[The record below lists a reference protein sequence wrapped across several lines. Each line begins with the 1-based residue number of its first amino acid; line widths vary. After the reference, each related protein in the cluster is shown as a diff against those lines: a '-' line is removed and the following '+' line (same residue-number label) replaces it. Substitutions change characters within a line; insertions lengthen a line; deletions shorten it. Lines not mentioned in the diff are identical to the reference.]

1 MEDKYNSDD
10 KITLVQDTPITS
22 LGSEINVENTNN
34 DIGNNMPSD
43 VTDRNQIETRKNTL
57 DNDDVKAPGNNE
69 FSFAEPVDNLDK
81 TEVLDVV
88 PSEPVVLSNDVNTT
102 GVDTNTVEVGSNMNV
117 PMQYLE
123 NQSNNI
129 VSDAPQVTEE
139 PAFSFDA
146 PANVVDTLNNDS
158 VANPSNLNTTMEN
171 QNNEDS
177 IDTSNVSTPVDSENS
192 PTTLEDVPST
202 NIEVNQNTQD
212 NSTVEPQSIT
222 EVPENNEVK
231 EENNNDIVI
240 TSGNEEKTENKEIP
254 ENTKQENTP
263 VPEKKKKNKSDVVIT
278 LIAVLLVILGI
289 AGLLYYFVFSKNT
302 KSAIELGINTLSS
315 KIYEINNNLHLNDL
329 SKSIGSLTSGDNGYT
344 NLKSGTYELKVDTN
358 LEDFKDFTNYTY
370 HFTYLNGE
378 SPKYNLKV
386 VDNFFKNNIVN
397 IDALSKDNKT
407 YIRFNGVDPSTYV
420 TESDSNEIDVN
431 NKIDINTD
439 ELSNFDIEDFVKTL
453 TTSFKK
459 NLKNAKV
466 TKSTESIMINDVTYD
481 TKKES
486 LILTPTLLQNILNDV
501 MDSNENYRDLL
512 EDITFSDNV
521 VIDFYVD
528 KKTDNPIKIGYV
540 NNDYDCDILF
550 INDSLS
556 LSLTSN
562 VDSSKVEMSVKTN
575 SNSANMSMIVTSSLI
590 NINLTADYSDLGTSM
605 NSNIAVSLD
614 NDEDTSNIS
623 LSIKGD
629 YQNLESIED
638 IDISNPKDLSEF
650 NIENYRFSF
659 IGTPFYNMFF

>member
-1 MEDKYNSDD
+1 MEDKYSSDD

-34 DIGNNMPSD
+34 NIGNNMPSD
-43 VTDRNQIETRKNTL
+43 DANGNQIETSENTL
-57 DNDDVKAPGNNE
+57 DNNESEIPANNGLDIV
-69 FSFAEPVDNLDK
+69 EPVDNLDK

-88 PSEPVVLSNDVNTT
+88 PSEPVILSNDVNTT
-102 GVDTNTVEVGSNMNV
+102 RVDTNTVEVGSNMNV
-117 PMQYLE
+117 PAQNIE
-123 NQSNNI
+123 TQSNNV

-146 PANVVDTLNNDS
+146 PADVVDTANND
-158 VANPSNLNTTMEN
+158 TQN

-212 NSTVEPQSIT
+212 NSTVEPHSVN

-263 VPEKKKKNKSDVVIT
+263 VPEKKKKNKSDIVIT
-278 LIAVLLVILGI
+278 LIAVLVVILGI

-329 SKSIGSLTSGDNGYT
+329 SKGIGSLTSGENGNT
-344 NLKSGTYELKVDTN
+344 SLKSGSYEIKFDTN
-358 LEDFKDFTNYTY
+358 LEDFKNFTNYTY
-370 HFTYLNGE
+370 HFTYLNE
-378 SPKYNLKV
+378 ENPKYNLKV
-386 VDNFFKNNIVN
+386 VDNLFKNNVVN

-420 TESDSNEIDVN
+420 TDNDMGN
-431 NKIDINTD
+431 TDKIDINTD
-439 ELSNFDIEDFVKTL
+439 EISNFDIEDFVKTL

-459 NLKNAKV
+459 NLKNVKV

-486 LILTPTLLQNILNDV
+486 LVLTPTLLQNILNDV

-512 EDITFSDNV
+512 ENITFSDNV

-528 KKTDNPIKIGYV
+528 KKTDSPIKIGYV

-562 VDSSKVEMSVKTN
+562 ADSSKVEMSIKTS
-575 SNSANMSMIVTSSLI
+575 SNSASMKMIVTSSI
-590 NINLTADYSDLGTSM
+590 VNVNLTADYSDLGTSM
-605 NSNIAVSLD
+605 SSNIAVSLG
-614 NDEDTSNIS
+614 NEEDTSNIS

-629 YQNLESIED
+629 YQNLESIKD

>member
-34 DIGNNMPSD
+34 DIENNMPSD
-43 VTDRNQIETRKNTL
+43 DANGNQIETSENTL
-57 DNDDVKAPGNNE
+57 GNNE
-69 FSFAEPVDNLDK
+69 SEIPANNGLDIVEPVNNLDK

-88 PSEPVVLSNDVNTT
+88 PSEPVVLNNDVNTT
-102 GVDTNTVEVGSNMNV
+102 GVGASPVEDISNVDV
-117 PMQYLE
+117 PAQNIE
-123 NQSNNI
+123 TQSNNV
-129 VSDAPQVTEE
+129 VSDSPQVTEE
-139 PAFSFDA
+139 PAFNFDV
-146 PANVVDTLNNDS
+146 PADVVDTANND
-158 VANPSNLNTTMEN
+158 TQN

-177 IDTSNVSTPVDSENS
+177 IDTSNVSTPVESENN

-212 NSTVEPQSIT
+212 NSTVEPQSVT

-263 VPEKKKKNKSDVVIT
+263 VPEKKKKNKSDIVIT

-302 KSAIELGINTLSS
+302 KSAVELGLNTLSS

-329 SKSIGSLTSGDNGYT
+329 SKGIGSLTSGENGNT
-344 NLKSGTYELKVDTN
+344 SLKSGSYEIKFDTN
-358 LEDFKDFTNYTY
+358 LEDFKNFTNYTY
-370 HFTYLNGE
+370 HFTYLNEE

-386 VDNFFKNNIVN
+386 VDNLFKNNIVN
-397 IDALSKDNKT
+397 IDALGKDNKT

-420 TESDSNEIDVN
+420 TDNDMGN
-431 NKIDINTD
+431 TDKIDINTD

-486 LILTPTLLQNILNDV
+486 LVLTPTLLQNILNDV
-501 MDSNENYRDLL
+501 MDSNENYKDLL
-512 EDITFSDNV
+512 DDITFSDNV

-528 KKTDNPIKIGYV
+528 KKTDSPIKIGYV

-562 VDSSKVEMSVKTN
+562 VDSSKVEMSIKTS

-605 NSNIAVSLD
+605 SSNIAVSLG
-614 NDEDTSNIS
+614 NEEDTSNIS

-629 YQNLESIED
+629 YQNLESIKD

-659 IGTPFYNMFF
+659 IGTPFYNMLF

>member
-43 VTDRNQIETRKNTL
+43 VKDRNQIKTSENTL
-57 DNDDVKAPGNNE
+57 GNNE
-69 FSFAEPVDNLDK
+69 SEIPANNGLDIAEAVDNLDK

-88 PSEPVVLSNDVNTT
+88 PSEPLVLSNDVNTT
-102 GVDTNTVEVGSNMNV
+102 RVDASPVEDISNVDV
-117 PMQYLE
+117 PAQNIE
-123 NQSNNI
+123 TQSNNV
-129 VSDAPQVTEE
+129 VSEAPQVTEE

-146 PANVVDTLNNDS
+146 PADVVDTANND
-158 VANPSNLNTTMEN
+158 TQN

-212 NSTVEPQSIT
+212 NSTVEPHSVN

-240 TSGNEEKTENKEIP
+240 TSGNEEKTENKENP
-254 ENTKQENTP
+254 ENTKQENTS
-263 VPEKKKKNKSDVVIT
+263 VPEKKKKNKSDIVIT
-278 LIAVLLVILGI
+278 LIAVLVVILGI

-329 SKSIGSLTSGDNGYT
+329 SKGIGSLTSGENGNT
-344 NLKSGTYELKVDTN
+344 SLKSGSYEIKLDTN
-358 LEDFKDFTNYTY
+358 LEDFKNFTNYTY

-378 SPKYNLKV
+378 NPKYNLKV
-386 VDNFFKNNIVN
+386 VDNLFKNNVVN
-397 IDALSKDNKT
+397 IDALGKDNKT
-407 YIRFNGVDPSTYV
+407 YIRFNGVDANTYV
-420 TESDSNEIDVN
+420 TESDSNDIDVD
-431 NKIDINTD
+431 NKIDINTED
-439 ELSNFDIEDFVKTL
+439 LVDIDIEDLVNTI

-459 NLKNAKV
+459 NIKNVKV

-486 LILTPTLLQNILNDV
+486 LVLTPTLLQNILNDV
-501 MDSNENYRDLL
+501 MNSNENYRDLL

-528 KKTDNPIKIGYV
+528 KKTDSPIKIGYV

-550 INDSLS
+550 INDSLT

-562 VDSSKVEMSVKTN
+562 ADSSKVEMSIKTS

-605 NSNIAVSLD
+605 SSNIAVSLG
-614 NDEDTSNIS
+614 NEEDTSNIS

-629 YQNLESIED
+629 YQNLESIKD

>member
-22 LGSEINVENTNN
+22 IGSEISVENTNN

-43 VTDRNQIETRKNTL
+43 VEDRNQIETRENTL

-88 PSEPVVLSNDVNTT
+88 PSEPVVLNNDVNTT
-102 GVDTNTVEVGSNMNV
+102 GVDASPVEDISNVDV
-117 PMQYLE
+117 PAQNIE
-123 NQSNNI
+123 TQSNNV
-129 VSDAPQVTEE
+129 VSEAPQVTEE

-146 PANVVDTLNNDS
+146 PADVVDTVNND
-158 VANPSNLNTTMEN
+158 TQN
-171 QNNEDS
+171 QNNEDG
-177 IDTSNVSTPVDSENS
+177 IDTSNVSTPADSENS
-192 PTTLEDVPST
+192 PTTLNDGPST
-202 NIEVNQNTQD
+202 NIEVTQNTQNNQQID
-212 NSTVEPQSIT
+212 PHSVT

-240 TSGNEEKTENKEIP
+240 TSGNEEKTENQENPK
-254 ENTKQENTP
+254 NTKQENTP
-263 VPEKKKKNKSDVVIT
+263 VPEKKKKNKSDIVIT
-278 LIAVLLVILGI
+278 LMAVLVVILGI

-329 SKSIGSLTSGDNGYT
+329 SKGIGSLTSGENDYT
-344 NLKSGTYELKVDTN
+344 SLKSGSYEIKLDTN
-358 LEDFKDFTNYTY
+358 LEDFKNFTNYTY
-370 HFTYLNGE
+370 HFTYLNE
-378 SPKYNLKV
+378 ENPKYNLKV
-386 VDNFFKNNIVN
+386 VDNLFKNNVVN
-397 IDALSKDNKT
+397 IDALGKDNKT
-407 YIRFNGVDPSTYV
+407 YIRFNGVDANTYV
-420 TESDSNEIDVN
+420 TESDSNDIDVD
-431 NKIDINTD
+431 NKIDINTED
-439 ELSNFDIEDFVKTL
+439 LVDIDIEDLVNTI

-459 NLKNAKV
+459 NIKNVKV

-528 KKTDNPIKIGYV
+528 KKTDSPIKICYV

-550 INDSLS
+550 INDSLT

-562 VDSSKVEMSVKTN
+562 ADSSKVEMSIKTS

-605 NSNIAVSLD
+605 NSNIAVSIVD
-614 NDEDTSNIS
+614 DEDTSNIS

-629 YQNLESIED
+629 YQNLESIGD
-638 IDISNPKDLSEF
+638 IDISNPKDLNEF

>member
-22 LGSEINVENTNN
+22 FGSEINVENTNN

-43 VTDRNQIETRKNTL
+43 VTDRNQIETRENTL

-88 PSEPVVLSNDVNTT
+88 PSEPVVLNNDVNTT
-102 GVDTNTVEVGSNMNV
+102 GVDANPIEDISNVDV
-117 PMQYLE
+117 PAQNIE
-123 NQSNNI
+123 NQSNNV
-129 VSDAPQVTEE
+129 VSDTPQVTEE
-139 PAFSFDA
+139 TAFSFDA
-146 PANVVDTLNNDS
+146 PADVVDTSNNDV
-158 VANPSNLNTTMEN
+158 VANQSNLNTTMEN

-177 IDTSNVSTPVDSENS
+177 IDTSNVSIPVGSENS
-192 PTTLEDVPST
+192 PTTLNDVPST

-212 NSTVEPQSIT
+212 NLQVEPQSVT

-231 EENNNDIVI
+231 GKNNNDIVI

-263 VPEKKKKNKSDVVIT
+263 VPEKKKKNKSDIVIT
-278 LIAVLLVILGI
+278 LIAVLLVMLGI

-344 NLKSGTYELKVDTN
+344 NLKSGSYEIKFDTN

-420 TESDSNEIDVN
+420 TDNDMGN
-431 NKIDINTD
+431 TDKIDINTD
-439 ELSNFDIEDFVKTL
+439 ELSDFDIEEFVKTL

-466 TKSTESIMINDVTYD
+466 TKGTESIMINDVTYD

-501 MDSNENYRDLL
+501 MDNNENYRDLL

-528 KKTDNPIKIGYV
+528 KKTDSPIKIGYV

-550 INDSLS
+550 INDSLT

-562 VDSSKVEMSVKTN
+562 ADSSKVEMSIKTS
-575 SNSANMSMIVTSSLI
+575 SNSASMKMIVSS
-590 NINLTADYSDLGTSM
+590 NVVNVNLTADYSDLGTSM
-605 NSNIAVSLD
+605 NSNIAVSIVD
-614 NDEDTSNIS
+614 DEDTSNIS

-629 YQNLESIED
+629 YQNLESIWD
-638 IDISNPKDLSEF
+638 IDISNPKDLNEF
-650 NIENYRFSF
+650 NIENYRFTF

>member
-43 VTDRNQIETRKNTL
+43 IPDRNQIETRKNTL

-88 PSEPVVLSNDVNTT
+88 PSEPVVLNNDVNTM
-102 GVDTNTVEVGSNMNV
+102 GVDASQVDDISNVDV
-117 PMQYLE
+117 PAQNIE
-123 NQSNNI
+123 NQSNNV
-129 VSDAPQVTEE
+129 VSDTSQVTEE

-146 PANVVDTLNNDS
+146 PAGVGDTLNNDV
-158 VANPSNLNTTMEN
+158 VATPSNLNTNTEN

-177 IDTSNVSTPVDSENS
+177 IDTSNVSTPADSENN

-212 NSTVEPQSIT
+212 NLQVEPQSVT

-231 EENNNDIVI
+231 ENNNDIVI
-240 TSGNEEKTENKEIP
+240 TSGNEEKTENKEIS

-263 VPEKKKKNKSDVVIT
+263 VPEKKKKNKSDIVIT

-420 TESDSNEIDVN
+420 TDNDMGN
-431 NKIDINTD
+431 DNKIDINTD
-439 ELSNFDIEDFVKTL
+439 ELSDFDIEEFVKTL

-466 TKSTESIMINDVTYD
+466 TKGTESIMINDVTYD

-486 LILTPTLLQNILNDV
+486 LVLTPTLLQNILNDV

-528 KKTDNPIKIGYV
+528 KKTDSPIKIGYV

-550 INDSLS
+550 INDSLT

-562 VDSSKVEMSVKTN
+562 ADSSKVEMSIKTS

-605 NSNIAVSLD
+605 SSNIAVSLG
-614 NDEDTSNIS
+614 NEEDTSNIS

-629 YQNLESIED
+629 YQNLESIKD

>member
-22 LGSEINVENTNN
+22 FGSEINVENTNN

-43 VTDRNQIETRKNTL
+43 VTDRNQIETRENTL

-69 FSFAEPVDNLDK
+69 FSFAEPVNNLDK

-88 PSEPVVLSNDVNTT
+88 PSEPVVLGNDVNTT
-102 GVDTNTVEVGSNMNV
+102 GVDASPVEDISNVDV
-117 PMQYLE
+117 PAQNIE
-123 NQSNNI
+123 TQSNNV
-129 VSDAPQVTEE
+129 VSDAPQVTEK

-146 PANVVDTLNNDS
+146 PADVVDTANNDVVATPSDHNIENS
-158 VANPSNLNTTMEN
+158 V
-171 QNNEDS
+171 
-177 IDTSNVSTPVDSENS
+177 DTSNVSTPADSENS
-192 PTTLEDVPST
+192 PTTLNDVPST

-263 VPEKKKKNKSDVVIT
+263 VPEKKKKNKSDIVIT
-278 LIAVLLVILGI
+278 LIAVLLVMLGI

-302 KSAIELGINTLSS
+302 KSAVELGLNTLSS

-329 SKSIGSLTSGDNGYT
+329 SKSIGSLASGDNGYT

-378 SPKYNLKV
+378 NPKYNLKV

-420 TESDSNEIDVN
+420 TDNDMGN
-431 NKIDINTD
+431 DNKIDINTD
-439 ELSNFDIEDFVKTL
+439 DLSDFDIEEFVKTL

-528 KKTDNPIKIGYV
+528 KKTDVPIKIGYV

-550 INDSLS
+550 INDSLT
-556 LSLTSN
+556 LSITSN
-562 VDSSKVEMSVKTN
+562 MDSSKVEMSIKTS
-575 SNSANMSMIVTSSLI
+575 SNSASMKMIVSS
-590 NINLTADYSDLGTSM
+590 NVANVNLTADYSDLGTSM
-605 NSNIAVSLD
+605 NSNIAVSIVD
-614 NDEDTSNIS
+614 DEDTSNIS

-638 IDISNPKDLSEF
+638 IDISSPKDLNEF

>member
-43 VTDRNQIETRKNTL
+43 VTDRNQIETRENTL

-88 PSEPVVLSNDVNTT
+88 PSEPVVLNNDVNTT
-102 GVDTNTVEVGSNMNV
+102 GVDANHVEDISNVDV
-117 PMQYLE
+117 PAQNIE
-123 NQSNNI
+123 NQSNNV
-129 VSDAPQVTEE
+129 VSDTPQVTEE
-139 PAFSFDA
+139 TAFSFDA
-146 PANVVDTLNNDS
+146 PADVVDTSNNDV
-158 VANPSNLNTTMEN
+158 VANPSNLNTTTEN
-171 QNNEDS
+171 QNNKDS
-177 IDTSNVSTPVDSENS
+177 IDTSNVSTPVESGDS

-212 NSTVEPQSIT
+212 NLQVEPQSVT

-231 EENNNDIVI
+231 ENNNDIVI

-263 VPEKKKKNKSDVVIT
+263 VPEKKKKNKSDIVIT

-329 SKSIGSLTSGDNGYT
+329 SKGIGSLTSGENGNT
-344 NLKSGTYELKVDTN
+344 SLKSGSYEIKFDTN

-420 TESDSNEIDVN
+420 TDNNMGNDNE
-431 NKIDINTD
+431 IDINTD
-439 ELSNFDIEDFVKTL
+439 ELSDFDIEEFVKTL

-466 TKSTESIMINDVTYD
+466 TKGTEAIVINDVTYD

-486 LILTPTLLQNILNDV
+486 LVLTPTLLQNILNDV
-501 MDSNENYRDLL
+501 MDSNENYRDLF

-528 KKTDNPIKIGYV
+528 KKTDDPIKIGYV

-550 INDSLS
+550 INDSLT

-562 VDSSKVEMSVKTN
+562 ADSSKVEMSIKTS
-575 SNSANMSMIVTSSLI
+575 SNSASMKMIVSS
-590 NINLTADYSDLGTSM
+590 NVVNVNLTADYSDLGTSM
-605 NSNIAVSLD
+605 NSNIAVSIVD
-614 NDEDTSNIS
+614 DEDTSNIS

-629 YQNLESIED
+629 YQNLESIGD
-638 IDISNPKDLSEF
+638 IDISNPEDLNEF

>member
-43 VTDRNQIETRKNTL
+43 IPDRNQIETRKNTL

-88 PSEPVVLSNDVNTT
+88 PSEPVVLNNDVNTT
-102 GVDTNTVEVGSNMNV
+102 GVDANPVEDISNVDV
-117 PMQYLE
+117 PAQNIE
-123 NQSNNI
+123 NQSNNV
-129 VSDAPQVTEE
+129 VSDTPQVTEE

-146 PANVVDTLNNDS
+146 PAGVGDTLNNDV
-158 VANPSNLNTTMEN
+158 VANPSNLNTTTEN

-177 IDTSNVSTPVDSENS
+177 IDTSNVSTPADSENN

-212 NSTVEPQSIT
+212 NLQVEPQSVT

-240 TSGNEEKTENKEIP
+240 TSGNEEKTENKEIS

-263 VPEKKKKNKSDVVIT
+263 VPEKKKKNKSDIVIT

-329 SKSIGSLTSGDNGYT
+329 SKSIGSLTSGENGYT

-378 SPKYNLKV
+378 NPKYNLKV

-397 IDALSKDNKT
+397 IDALGKDNKT

-420 TESDSNEIDVN
+420 TDNDMGN
-431 NKIDINTD
+431 DNKIDINTD
-439 ELSNFDIEDFVKTL
+439 ELSDFDIEEFVKTL

-459 NLKNAKV
+459 KLKNAKV
-466 TKSTESIMINDVTYD
+466 TKGTESIMINDVTYD

-486 LILTPTLLQNILNDV
+486 LVLTPTLLQNILNDV

-550 INDSLS
+550 INDSLT
-556 LSLTSN
+556 LSLTN
-562 VDSSKVEMSVKTN
+562 NADSSKVEMSIKTS
-575 SNSANMSMIVTSSLI
+575 SNSASMSMIVTSSLI

-605 NSNIAVSLD
+605 SSNIAVSIVD
-614 NDEDTSNIS
+614 DEDTSNIS

-629 YQNLESIED
+629 YQNLESIGD
-638 IDISNPKDLSEF
+638 IDISSPKDLNEF

>member
-43 VTDRNQIETRKNTL
+43 VTDRNQIETRENTL

-69 FSFAEPVDNLDK
+69 FSFAESIDNLDK

-88 PSEPVVLSNDVNTT
+88 PSEQVVLNNDVNTT
-102 GVDTNTVEVGSNMNV
+102 EVDASPVEDISNVDV
-117 PMQYLE
+117 PAQNID
-123 NQSNNI
+123 NQSNNVI
-129 VSDAPQVTEE
+129 SDTPQVTGE

-146 PANVVDTLNNDS
+146 PVNVGDTSNNDVVAISSYHNIKNS
-158 VANPSNLNTTMEN
+158 V
-171 QNNEDS
+171 
-177 IDTSNVSTPVDSENS
+177 DTSNVSTPADSENS
-192 PTTLEDVPST
+192 STTLGYVPST

-212 NSTVEPQSIT
+212 NLQVEPQSVT
-222 EVPENNEVK
+222 EVSENNEVK

-240 TSGNEEKTENKEIP
+240 TSGNEEKTENKKIS

-263 VPEKKKKNKSDVVIT
+263 VPEKKKKNKTDIVIT

-344 NLKSGTYELKVDTN
+344 NLKSGSYELKVDTN
-358 LEDFKDFTNYTY
+358 LENFKDFTNYTY

-378 SPKYNLKV
+378 NPKYNLKV

-420 TESDSNEIDVN
+420 TNNNMGND

-439 ELSNFDIEDFVKTL
+439 ELSDFDIEEFVKTL

-466 TKSTESIMINDVTYD
+466 TKGTEAIVINDVTYD

-486 LILTPTLLQNILNDV
+486 LVLTPILLQDILNDV
-501 MDSNENYRDLL
+501 MDSNENYRDLF

-528 KKTDNPIKIGYV
+528 KKTDNPIKIGCV
-540 NNDYDCDILF
+540 NNNYDVDILF
-550 INDSLS
+550 INDSLT
-556 LSLTSN
+556 LSITSN
-562 VDSSKVEMSVKTN
+562 MDSSKVEMSIK
-575 SNSANMSMIVTSSLI
+575 TSSNGASMKMI
-590 NINLTADYSDLGTSM
+590 ASSSAVNVNLTADYNDLGTSM
-605 NSNIAVSLD
+605 SSNIMVSIID
-614 NDEDTSNIS
+614 DEDTSNIS

-629 YQNLESIED
+629 YQNLESIGD
-638 IDISNPKDLSEF
+638 IDISNPKDLNEF

>member
-34 DIGNNMPSD
+34 DIENNMPSD
-43 VTDRNQIETRKNTL
+43 DTNGNQIETSENTL
-57 DNDDVKAPGNNE
+57 GNNE

-88 PSEPVVLSNDVNTT
+88 PSEPLVLSNDVNTT
-102 GVDTNTVEVGSNMNV
+102 RVDASPVEDISNVDV
-117 PMQYLE
+117 PAQNIE
-123 NQSNNI
+123 TQSNNV
-129 VSDAPQVTEE
+129 VSEAPQVTEE
-139 PAFSFDA
+139 PAFNFDV
-146 PANVVDTLNNDS
+146 PADVVDTANND
-158 VANPSNLNTTMEN
+158 TQN

-212 NSTVEPQSIT
+212 NSTVEPHSVN

-240 TSGNEEKTENKEIP
+240 TSGNEEKTENKENP
-254 ENTKQENTP
+254 ENTKQENTS
-263 VPEKKKKNKSDVVIT
+263 VPEKKKKNKSDIVIT
-278 LIAVLLVILGI
+278 LIAVLVVILGI

-329 SKSIGSLTSGDNGYT
+329 SKGIGSLTSGENGNT
-344 NLKSGTYELKVDTN
+344 SLKSGSYEIKLDTN
-358 LEDFKDFTNYTY
+358 LEDFKNFTNYTY
-370 HFTYLNGE
+370 HFTYLNGGN
-378 SPKYNLKV
+378 PKYNLKV
-386 VDNFFKNNIVN
+386 VDNLFKNNVVN
-397 IDALSKDNKT
+397 IDALGKDNKT
-407 YIRFNGVDPSTYV
+407 YIRFNGVDANTYV
-420 TESDSNEIDVN
+420 TESDSNDIDVD
-431 NKIDINTD
+431 NKIDINTED
-439 ELSNFDIEDFVKTL
+439 LVDIDIEDLVNTI

-459 NLKNAKV
+459 NIKNVKV

-486 LILTPTLLQNILNDV
+486 LVLTPTLLQNILNDV
-501 MDSNENYRDLL
+501 MNSNENYRDLL

-528 KKTDNPIKIGYV
+528 KKTDSPIKIGYV

-550 INDSLS
+550 INDSLT

-562 VDSSKVEMSVKTN
+562 ADSSKVEMSIKTS

-605 NSNIAVSLD
+605 SSNIAVSLD

-629 YQNLESIED
+629 YQNLESIKD

>member
-43 VTDRNQIETRKNTL
+43 VEDRNQIETRENTL
-57 DNDDVKAPGNNE
+57 DNDDVKAPANNGLDIV
-69 FSFAEPVDNLDK
+69 EPVDNLDK

-88 PSEPVVLSNDVNTT
+88 PSEPVVLGNDVNTT
-102 GVDTNTVEVGSNMNV
+102 GVGASPVEDISNADV
-117 PMQYLE
+117 PAQNLE
-123 NQSNNI
+123 PQSNNV
-129 VSDAPQVTEE
+129 VSDTPQVTEE
-139 PAFSFDA
+139 PAFSFDV
-146 PANVVDTLNNDS
+146 PADVVDTANNDV
-158 VANPSNLNTTMEN
+158 VANPSNLKTTTEN

-192 PTTLEDVPST
+192 PTTLNDGPST
-202 NIEVNQNTQD
+202 NIEVTQNTQD
-212 NSTVEPQSIT
+212 NSTVEPQSVT

-263 VPEKKKKNKSDVVIT
+263 VPEKKKKNKSDLVIT

-302 KSAIELGINTLSS
+302 KSAVELGMNTLSS

-329 SKSIGSLTSGDNGYT
+329 SKGIGSLTSGENGNT
-344 NLKSGTYELKVDTN
+344 SLKSGSYEIKLDTN
-358 LEDFKDFTNYTY
+358 LEDFKNFTNYTY

-378 SPKYNLKV
+378 NPKYNLKV
-386 VDNFFKNNIVN
+386 VDYVFKNNIVN

-407 YIRFNGVDPSTYV
+407 YIRFNGVDANTYV
-420 TESDSNEIDVN
+420 TDNDMGN
-431 NKIDINTD
+431 DDKIDINTD

-486 LILTPTLLQNILNDV
+486 LVLTPTLLQNILNDV

-550 INDSLS
+550 INDSLT

-562 VDSSKVEMSVKTN
+562 VDSSKVEMSIKTS
-575 SNSANMSMIVTSSLI
+575 SNSASMKMIVSSSI
-590 NINLTADYSDLGTSM
+590 VNVNLTADYSDLGTSM
-605 NSNIAVSLD
+605 NSNIAVSIVD
-614 NDEDTSNIS
+614 DEDTSNIS

-629 YQNLESIED
+629 YQNLESIEE
-638 IDISNPKDLSEF
+638 INIGNPKDLNEF

>member
-34 DIGNNMPSD
+34 DIENNMPSD
-43 VTDRNQIETRKNTL
+43 DANGNQIETSENTL
-57 DNDDVKAPGNNE
+57 DNNESEIPANNGLDIV
-69 FSFAEPVDNLDK
+69 EPVNNLDK

-88 PSEPVVLSNDVNTT
+88 PSEPVVLGNDVNTT
-102 GVDTNTVEVGSNMNV
+102 GVGASPVEDISNVDV
-117 PMQYLE
+117 PAQNIE
-123 NQSNNI
+123 TQSNNV
-129 VSDAPQVTEE
+129 VSDSPQVTEE
-139 PAFSFDA
+139 PAFNFNV
-146 PANVVDTLNNDS
+146 PADVVDTANNDV
-158 VANPSNLNTTMEN
+158 VANPSNLNTTLEN

-177 IDTSNVSTPVDSENS
+177 IDTSNVSTPADSENN

-212 NSTVEPQSIT
+212 NLQVEPQSVT

-231 EENNNDIVI
+231 ENNNDIVI

-254 ENTKQENTP
+254 KNTKQENTP

-329 SKSIGSLTSGDNGYT
+329 SKSIGSLASGENGNT
-344 NLKSGTYELKVDTN
+344 NLKSGSYEIKFDTN
-358 LEDFKDFTNYTY
+358 LEDFKNFTNYTY
-370 HFTYLNGE
+370 HFTYLNEE

-386 VDNFFKNNIVN
+386 VDNLFKNNVVN

-407 YIRFNGVDPSTYV
+407 YIRFNGVDSSTYV
-420 TESDSNEIDVN
+420 TDNDMGN
-431 NKIDINTD
+431 TDKIDINTD
-439 ELSNFDIEDFVKTL
+439 EISNFDIEDFVKTL

-466 TKSTESIMINDVTYD
+466 TKSTESIMINNVTYD

-486 LILTPTLLQNILNDV
+486 LVLTPTLLQNILNDV

-528 KKTDNPIKIGYV
+528 KKTDSPIKIGYV

-562 VDSSKVEMSVKTN
+562 VDSSKIEMSIKTS
-575 SNSANMSMIVTSSLI
+575 SNSASMKMIVTSSI
-590 NINLTADYSDLGTSM
+590 VNVNLTADYSDLGTSM
-605 NSNIAVSLD
+605 SSNIAVSLG
-614 NDEDTSNIS
+614 NEEDTSNIS

-629 YQNLESIED
+629 YQNLESIKD
-638 IDISNPKDLSEF
+638 IDISNPKDLNEF

>member
-34 DIGNNMPSD
+34 NIGNNMPSD
-43 VTDRNQIETRKNTL
+43 DANGNQIETSENTL
-57 DNDDVKAPGNNE
+57 DNNESEIPANNGLDIV
-69 FSFAEPVDNLDK
+69 EPVNNLDK

-88 PSEPVVLSNDVNTT
+88 PSEPVVLGNDVNTT
-102 GVDTNTVEVGSNMNV
+102 GVGASPVEDISNVDV
-117 PMQYLE
+117 PAQNIE
-123 NQSNNI
+123 TQSNNV
-129 VSDAPQVTEE
+129 VSDSPQVTEE
-139 PAFSFDA
+139 PAFNFDV
-146 PANVVDTLNNDS
+146 PADVVDTANNDV
-158 VANPSNLNTTMEN
+158 VANPSNLNTTTEN

-177 IDTSNVSTPVDSENS
+177 IDTSNVSTPVESENS

-212 NSTVEPQSIT
+212 NSTVEPQSVT

-240 TSGNEEKTENKEIP
+240 TSCNEEKTENKEIP

-263 VPEKKKKNKSDVVIT
+263 VPEKKKKNKSDIVIT

-289 AGLLYYFVFSKNT
+289 AGLLYYFVFNKNT
-302 KSAIELGINTLSS
+302 KSAVELGVNTLSS

-329 SKSIGSLTSGDNGYT
+329 SKGIGSLVSKDNSYT
-344 NLKSGTYELKVDTN
+344 NLKSGSYEIKLDTN
-358 LEDFKDFTNYTY
+358 LEDFKNFTNYTY
-370 HFTYLNGE
+370 HFTYLNEE

-386 VDNFFKNNIVN
+386 VDNLFKNNIVN
-397 IDALSKDNKT
+397 IDALGKDNKT

-420 TESDSNEIDVN
+420 TDNDMGN
-431 NKIDINTD
+431 TDKIDINTD
-439 ELSNFDIEDFVKTL
+439 EISNFDIEDFVKTL

-459 NLKNAKV
+459 NIKNAKV

-486 LILTPTLLQNILNDV
+486 LVLTPTLLQNILNDV
-501 MDSNENYRDLL
+501 MNSNENYRDLL

-528 KKTDNPIKIGYV
+528 KKTDSPIKIGYV

-562 VDSSKVEMSVKTN
+562 VDSSKVEMSIKTS

-605 NSNIAVSLD
+605 SSNIAVSLG
-614 NDEDTSNIS
+614 NEEDTSNIS

-629 YQNLESIED
+629 YQNLESIKD

>member
-43 VTDRNQIETRKNTL
+43 VADRNQIETRENTL

-88 PSEPVVLSNDVNTT
+88 PSEPVVLGNDVNTT
-102 GVDTNTVEVGSNMNV
+102 GVDASPVEDISNVDV
-117 PMQYLE
+117 PAQNIE
-123 NQSNNI
+123 NQSNNV
-129 VSDAPQVTEE
+129 VSDTPQVTEE
-139 PAFSFDA
+139 TAFSFDA
-146 PANVVDTLNNDS
+146 PADVVDTSNNDV
-158 VANPSNLNTTMEN
+158 VANPSNLNTTTEN

-177 IDTSNVSTPVDSENS
+177 VDTSNVSTPADSVNS
-192 PTTLEDVPST
+192 PTTLNDVPST
-202 NIEVNQNTQD
+202 NIEVNQNPQD
-212 NSTVEPQSIT
+212 NLKVEPQSVT

-240 TSGNEEKTENKEIP
+240 TSGNEEKTENKEIS

-329 SKSIGSLTSGDNGYT
+329 SKGIGSLTSGENGNT
-344 NLKSGTYELKVDTN
+344 SLKSGSYEIKLDTN

-378 SPKYNLKV
+378 NPKYNLKV

-420 TESDSNEIDVN
+420 TDNDMGN
-431 NKIDINTD
+431 TDKIDINTD

-528 KKTDNPIKIGYV
+528 KKTDDPIKIGYV

-550 INDSLS
+550 INDSLT

-562 VDSSKVEMSVKTN
+562 ADSSKVEMSIKTS
-575 SNSANMSMIVTSSLI
+575 SNSASMKMIVSS
-590 NINLTADYSDLGTSM
+590 NVVNVNLTADYSDLGTSM
-605 NSNIAVSLD
+605 NSNIAVSIVD
-614 NDEDTSNIS
+614 DEDTSNIS

-629 YQNLESIED
+629 YQNLESIGD
-638 IDISNPKDLSEF
+638 IDISNPKDLNEF

>member
-43 VTDRNQIETRKNTL
+43 VTDRNQIETRENTL

-88 PSEPVVLSNDVNTT
+88 PSEPVVLNNDVNTT
-102 GVDTNTVEVGSNMNV
+102 GVDANPVEDISNVDV
-117 PMQYLE
+117 PAQNIE
-123 NQSNNI
+123 NQSNNV
-129 VSDAPQVTEE
+129 VSDTPQVTEE
-139 PAFSFDA
+139 TAFSFDA
-146 PANVVDTLNNDS
+146 PADVVDTSNNDV
-158 VANPSNLNTTMEN
+158 VANPSNLNTTTEN
-171 QNNEDS
+171 QNNKDS
-177 IDTSNVSTPVDSENS
+177 IDTSNVSTPVESGDS

-212 NSTVEPQSIT
+212 NLQVEPQSVT

-231 EENNNDIVI
+231 ENNNDIVI

-263 VPEKKKKNKSDVVIT
+263 VPEKKKKNKSDIVIT

-289 AGLLYYFVFSKNT
+289 AGLLYYFAFSKNT

-329 SKSIGSLTSGDNGYT
+329 SKGIGSLTSGENGNT
-344 NLKSGTYELKVDTN
+344 SLKSGSYEIKFDTN

-420 TESDSNEIDVN
+420 TDNNMGNDNE
-431 NKIDINTD
+431 IDINTD
-439 ELSNFDIEDFVKTL
+439 ELSDFDIEEFVKTL

-528 KKTDNPIKIGYV
+528 KKTDSPIKIGYV

-550 INDSLS
+550 INDSLT

-562 VDSSKVEMSVKTN
+562 ADSSKVEMSIKTS
-575 SNSANMSMIVTSSLI
+575 SNSASMKMIVSS
-590 NINLTADYSDLGTSM
+590 NVVNVNLTADYSDLGTSM
-605 NSNIAVSLD
+605 SSNIAVSLD

-638 IDISNPKDLSEF
+638 IDISNPKDLNEF
-650 NIENYRFSF
+650 NIENYRFTF

>member
-43 VTDRNQIETRKNTL
+43 VTDRNQIETRENTL
-57 DNDDVKAPGNNE
+57 GNNE
-69 FSFAEPVDNLDK
+69 SEIPANNGFSFAEPVDNLDK

-88 PSEPVVLSNDVNTT
+88 PSEPVVLNNDVNTT
-102 GVDTNTVEVGSNMNV
+102 GVDANPVEDISNVDV
-117 PMQYLE
+117 PAQNIE
-123 NQSNNI
+123 NQSNNV
-129 VSDAPQVTEE
+129 VSDTPQVTEE
-139 PAFSFDA
+139 TAFSFDA
-146 PANVVDTLNNDS
+146 PADVVDTSNNDV
-158 VANPSNLNTTMEN
+158 VANPSNLNTTTEN
-171 QNNEDS
+171 QNNKDS
-177 IDTSNVSTPVDSENS
+177 IDTSNVSTPVESGDS

-212 NSTVEPQSIT
+212 NLQVEPQSVT

-231 EENNNDIVI
+231 ENNNDIVI

-263 VPEKKKKNKSDVVIT
+263 VPEKKKKNKSDIVIT

-329 SKSIGSLTSGDNGYT
+329 SKGIGSLTSGENGNT
-344 NLKSGTYELKVDTN
+344 SLKSGSYEIKFDTN

-420 TESDSNEIDVN
+420 TDNNMGNDNE
-431 NKIDINTD
+431 IDINTD
-439 ELSNFDIEDFVKTL
+439 ELSDFDIEEFVKTL

-528 KKTDNPIKIGYV
+528 KKTDDPIKIGYV

-550 INDSLS
+550 INDSLT

-562 VDSSKVEMSVKTN
+562 ADSSKVEMSIKTS
-575 SNSANMSMIVTSSLI
+575 SNSASMKMIVSS
-590 NINLTADYSDLGTSM
+590 NVVNVNLTADYSDLGTSM

-638 IDISNPKDLSEF
+638 IDISNPKNLSEF

>member
-43 VTDRNQIETRKNTL
+43 VADRNQIETRENTL

-88 PSEPVVLSNDVNTT
+88 PSEPVVLGNDVNTT
-102 GVDTNTVEVGSNMNV
+102 GVDASPVEDISNVDV
-117 PMQYLE
+117 PAQNIE
-123 NQSNNI
+123 NQSNNV
-129 VSDAPQVTEE
+129 VSDTPQVTEE
-139 PAFSFDA
+139 TAFSFDA
-146 PANVVDTLNNDS
+146 PADVVDTSNNDV
-158 VANPSNLNTTMEN
+158 VANPSNLNTTTEN
-171 QNNEDS
+171 QNNKDS
-177 IDTSNVSTPVDSENS
+177 IDTSNVSTPVESGDS

-212 NSTVEPQSIT
+212 NLQVEPQSVT

-231 EENNNDIVI
+231 ENNNDIVI

-263 VPEKKKKNKSDVVIT
+263 VPEKKKKNKSDIVIT
-278 LIAVLLVILGI
+278 LIAVLLVMLGI

-329 SKSIGSLTSGDNGYT
+329 SKGIGSLTSGENGNT
-344 NLKSGTYELKVDTN
+344 SLKSGSYEIKLDTN

-378 SPKYNLKV
+378 NPKYNLKV

-420 TESDSNEIDVN
+420 TDNDMGN
-431 NKIDINTD
+431 TDKIDINTD

-528 KKTDNPIKIGYV
+528 KKTDDPIKIGYV

-550 INDSLS
+550 INDSLT

-562 VDSSKVEMSVKTN
+562 ADSSKVEMSIKTS
-575 SNSANMSMIVTSSLI
+575 SNSASMKMIVSS
-590 NINLTADYSDLGTSM
+590 NVVNVNLTADYSDLGTSM
-605 NSNIAVSLD
+605 NSNIAVSIVD
-614 NDEDTSNIS
+614 DEDTSNIS

-629 YQNLESIED
+629 YQNLESIGD
-638 IDISNPKDLSEF
+638 IDISNPKDLNEF

>member
-22 LGSEINVENTNN
+22 IGSEISVENTNN

-43 VTDRNQIETRKNTL
+43 VEDRNQIETRENTL

-88 PSEPVVLSNDVNTT
+88 PSEPVVLNNDVNTT
-102 GVDTNTVEVGSNMNV
+102 GVDASPVEDISNVDV
-117 PMQYLE
+117 PAQNIE
-123 NQSNNI
+123 TQSNNV
-129 VSDAPQVTEE
+129 VSEAPQVTEE

-146 PANVVDTLNNDS
+146 PADVVDTVNND
-158 VANPSNLNTTMEN
+158 TQN
-171 QNNEDS
+171 QNNEDG
-177 IDTSNVSTPVDSENS
+177 IDTSNVSTPADSENS
-192 PTTLEDVPST
+192 PTTLNDGPST
-202 NIEVNQNTQD
+202 NIEVTQNTQNNQQID
-212 NSTVEPQSIT
+212 PHSVT

-240 TSGNEEKTENKEIP
+240 TSGNEEKTENQENPK
-254 ENTKQENTP
+254 NTKQENTP
-263 VPEKKKKNKSDVVIT
+263 VPEKKKKNKSDIVIT
-278 LIAVLLVILGI
+278 LMAVLVVILGI

-329 SKSIGSLTSGDNGYT
+329 SKSIGSLTSGENGYT

-378 SPKYNLKV
+378 NPKYNLKV

-397 IDALSKDNKT
+397 IDALGKDNKT

-420 TESDSNEIDVN
+420 TDNDMGN
-431 NKIDINTD
+431 DNKIDINTD
-439 ELSNFDIEDFVKTL
+439 ELSDFDIEEFVKTL

-466 TKSTESIMINDVTYD
+466 TKGTESIMINDVTYD

-486 LILTPTLLQNILNDV
+486 LVLTPTLLQNILNDV

-550 INDSLS
+550 INDSLT
-556 LSLTSN
+556 LSLTN
-562 VDSSKVEMSVKTN
+562 NADSSKVEMSIKTS
-575 SNSANMSMIVTSSLI
+575 SNSASMSMIVTSSLI

-605 NSNIAVSLD
+605 SSNIAVSIVD
-614 NDEDTSNIS
+614 DEDTSNIS

-629 YQNLESIED
+629 YQNLESIGD
-638 IDISNPKDLSEF
+638 IDISSPKDLNEF

>member
-43 VTDRNQIETRKNTL
+43 VEDRNQIETRENTL
-57 DNDDVKAPGNNE
+57 DNDDVKAPANNGLDIV
-69 FSFAEPVDNLDK
+69 EPVDNLDK

-88 PSEPVVLSNDVNTT
+88 PSEPVVLGNDVNTT
-102 GVDTNTVEVGSNMNV
+102 GVGASPVEDISNADV
-117 PMQYLE
+117 PAQNLE
-123 NQSNNI
+123 PQSNNV
-129 VSDAPQVTEE
+129 VSDTPQVTEE
-139 PAFSFDA
+139 PAFSFDV
-146 PANVVDTLNNDS
+146 PADVVDTANNDV
-158 VANPSNLNTTMEN
+158 VANPSNLKTTTEN

-192 PTTLEDVPST
+192 PTTLNDGPST
-202 NIEVNQNTQD
+202 NIEVTQNTQD
-212 NSTVEPQSIT
+212 NSTVEPQSVT

-263 VPEKKKKNKSDVVIT
+263 VPAKKKKNKSDLVIT

-302 KSAIELGINTLSS
+302 KSAVELGMNTLSS

-329 SKSIGSLTSGDNGYT
+329 SKGIGSLTSGENGNT
-344 NLKSGTYELKVDTN
+344 SLKSGSYEIKLDTN
-358 LEDFKDFTNYTY
+358 LEDFKNFTNYTY

-378 SPKYNLKV
+378 NPKYNLKV
-386 VDNFFKNNIVN
+386 VDYVFKNNIVN

-407 YIRFNGVDPSTYV
+407 YIRFNGVDANTYV
-420 TESDSNEIDVN
+420 TDNDMGN
-431 NKIDINTD
+431 DDKIDINTD

-486 LILTPTLLQNILNDV
+486 LVLTPTLLQNILNDV

-550 INDSLS
+550 INDSLT

-562 VDSSKVEMSVKTN
+562 VDSSKVEMSIKTS
-575 SNSANMSMIVTSSLI
+575 SNSASMKMIVSSSI
-590 NINLTADYSDLGTSM
+590 VNVNLTADYSDLGTSM
-605 NSNIAVSLD
+605 NSNIAVSIVD
-614 NDEDTSNIS
+614 DEDTSNIS

-629 YQNLESIED
+629 YQNLESIEE
-638 IDISNPKDLSEF
+638 INIGNPKDLNEF

>member
-1 MEDKYNSDD
+1 MENKYNSDD

-34 DIGNNMPSD
+34 DIENNMPSD
-43 VTDRNQIETRKNTL
+43 DANGNQIETSENTL
-57 DNDDVKAPGNNE
+57 DNNESEIPANNGLDIV
-69 FSFAEPVDNLDK
+69 EPVNNLDK

-88 PSEPVVLSNDVNTT
+88 PSEPVVLGNDVNTT
-102 GVDTNTVEVGSNMNV
+102 GVGASPVEDISNVDV
-117 PMQYLE
+117 PAQNIE
-123 NQSNNI
+123 TQSNNV
-129 VSDAPQVTEE
+129 VSDSPQVTEE
-139 PAFSFDA
+139 PAFNFNV
-146 PANVVDTLNNDS
+146 PADVVDTANNDV
-158 VANPSNLNTTMEN
+158 VANPSNLNTTLEN

-177 IDTSNVSTPVDSENS
+177 IDTSNVSTPADSENN

-212 NSTVEPQSIT
+212 NLQVEPQSVT

-231 EENNNDIVI
+231 ENNNDIVI

-254 ENTKQENTP
+254 KNTKQENTP

-329 SKSIGSLTSGDNGYT
+329 SKSIGSLASGENGNT
-344 NLKSGTYELKVDTN
+344 NLKSGSYEIKFDTN
-358 LEDFKDFTNYTY
+358 LEDFKNFTNYTY
-370 HFTYLNGE
+370 HFTYLNEE

-386 VDNFFKNNIVN
+386 VDNLFKNNVVN

-407 YIRFNGVDPSTYV
+407 YIRFNGVDSSTYV
-420 TESDSNEIDVN
+420 TDNDMGN
-431 NKIDINTD
+431 TDKIDINTD
-439 ELSNFDIEDFVKTL
+439 EISNFDIEDFVKTL

-466 TKSTESIMINDVTYD
+466 TKSTESIMINNVTYD

-486 LILTPTLLQNILNDV
+486 LVLTPTLLQNILNDV

-528 KKTDNPIKIGYV
+528 KKTDSPIKIGYV

-550 INDSLS
+550 INDSLT

-562 VDSSKVEMSVKTN
+562 ADSSKIEMSIKTS
-575 SNSANMSMIVTSSLI
+575 SNSASMKMIVTSSI
-590 NINLTADYSDLGTSM
+590 VNVNLTADYSDLGTSM
-605 NSNIAVSLD
+605 SSNIAVSLG
-614 NDEDTSNIS
+614 NEEDTSNIS

-629 YQNLESIED
+629 YQNLESIKD
-638 IDISNPKDLSEF
+638 IDISNPKDLNEF

>member
-22 LGSEINVENTNN
+22 LGSEISVENTNN

-43 VTDRNQIETRKNTL
+43 VTDRNQIKTSENTL
-57 DNDDVKAPGNNE
+57 GNNE
-69 FSFAEPVDNLDK
+69 SEISANNGLDIAEPVDNLDK

-88 PSEPVVLSNDVNTT
+88 PSEPVVLNNDVNTT
-102 GVDTNTVEVGSNMNV
+102 RVDASPVEDISNVDV
-117 PMQYLE
+117 PAQNIE
-123 NQSNNI
+123 TQSNNV
-129 VSDAPQVTEE
+129 VSEAPQVTEE

-146 PANVVDTLNNDS
+146 PANVVDTANND
-158 VANPSNLNTTMEN
+158 TQN

-212 NSTVEPQSIT
+212 NSTVEPHSVN

-240 TSGNEEKTENKEIP
+240 TSGNEEKTENKENP
-254 ENTKQENTP
+254 ENTKQENTS
-263 VPEKKKKNKSDVVIT
+263 VPEKKKKNKSDIVIT
-278 LIAVLLVILGI
+278 LIAVLVVILGI

-329 SKSIGSLTSGDNGYT
+329 SKGIGSLTSGENGNT
-344 NLKSGTYELKVDTN
+344 SLKSGSYEIKLDTN
-358 LEDFKDFTNYTY
+358 LEDFKNFTNYTY

-378 SPKYNLKV
+378 NPKYNLKV
-386 VDNFFKNNIVN
+386 VDNLFKNNVVN
-397 IDALSKDNKT
+397 IDALGKDNKT
-407 YIRFNGVDPSTYV
+407 YIRFNGVDANTYV
-420 TESDSNEIDVN
+420 TENDSNDIDVD
-431 NKIDINTD
+431 NKIDINTED
-439 ELSNFDIEDFVKTL
+439 LVDIDIEDLVKTI

-459 NLKNAKV
+459 NIKNVKV

-528 KKTDNPIKIGYV
+528 KKTNSPIKIGYV

-550 INDSLS
+550 INDSLT

-562 VDSSKVEMSVKTN
+562 ADSSKVEMSIKTS

-605 NSNIAVSLD
+605 SSNIAVSLG
-614 NDEDTSNIS
+614 NEEDTSNIS

-629 YQNLESIED
+629 YQNLESIKD

>member
-34 DIGNNMPSD
+34 NIGNNMPSD
-43 VTDRNQIETRKNTL
+43 DANGNQIETSENTL
-57 DNDDVKAPGNNE
+57 GNNE
-69 FSFAEPVDNLDK
+69 SEIPANNGIDIAEPVDNLDK

-88 PSEPVVLSNDVNTT
+88 PSEPVVLGNDVNTT
-102 GVDTNTVEVGSNMNV
+102 GVGASPVEDISNVDV
-117 PMQYLE
+117 PAQNIE
-123 NQSNNI
+123 TQSNNV
-129 VSDAPQVTEE
+129 VSDSPQVTEE
-139 PAFSFDA
+139 PAFSFDV
-146 PANVVDTLNNDS
+146 PADVVDTANNDV
-158 VANPSNLNTTMEN
+158 VANPSNLKTTTEN

-177 IDTSNVSTPVDSENS
+177 IDTSNVSIPVDSENS
-192 PTTLEDVPST
+192 PTTLNDVPST
-202 NIEVNQNTQD
+202 NIEVNQNTQ
-212 NSTVEPQSIT
+212 NNLQVEPQSVT
-222 EVPENNEVK
+222 EVPKNNEVK

-240 TSGNEEKTENKEIP
+240 TSGNEEKTENQEIS

-263 VPEKKKKNKSDVVIT
+263 VPEKKKKNKSDTVIT

-329 SKSIGSLTSGDNGYT
+329 SKSIGSLTSGENGYT
-344 NLKSGTYELKVDTN
+344 NLKSGTYELKFDTN

-420 TESDSNEIDVN
+420 TDNNMGND

-439 ELSNFDIEDFVKTL
+439 ELSDFDIEDLVNTI

-459 NLKNAKV
+459 NIKNVKV
-466 TKSTESIMINDVTYD
+466 TKGTESIMINDVTYD

-486 LILTPTLLQNILNDV
+486 LVLTPTLLQDILNDV
-501 MDSNENYRDLL
+501 MDSNENYRDLF

-540 NNDYDCDILF
+540 NNDYNVDILF
-550 INDSLS
+550 INDSLT
-556 LSLTSN
+556 LSITSN
-562 VDSSKVEMSVKTN
+562 MDSSKVEMSIKTS
-575 SNSANMSMIVTSSLI
+575 SNSASMKMIVSS
-590 NINLTADYSDLGTSM
+590 NVVNVNLTAEYNDLGTSM
-605 NSNIAVSLD
+605 NSNIAVSIVD
-614 NDEDTSNIS
+614 DEDTSNIS

-629 YQNLESIED
+629 YQNLESIGD
-638 IDISNPKDLSEF
+638 IDISNPKDLNEF

>member
-43 VTDRNQIETRKNTL
+43 VTDRNQIETRENTL
-57 DNDDVKAPGNNE
+57 DNDDVKVPGNNE

-88 PSEPVVLSNDVNTT
+88 PSEPVVLNNDVNTT
-102 GVDTNTVEVGSNMNV
+102 GVNASQVEDISNVDV
-117 PMQYLE
+117 PAQNIE
-123 NQSNNI
+123 NQSNNV
-129 VSDAPQVTEE
+129 VSDTPQVTEE
-139 PAFSFDA
+139 TAFSFDA
-146 PANVVDTLNNDS
+146 PADVVDTSNNDV
-158 VANPSNLNTTMEN
+158 VANPSNLNTTTEN
-171 QNNEDS
+171 QNNKDS
-177 IDTSNVSTPVDSENS
+177 IDTSNVSTPVESGDS

-212 NSTVEPQSIT
+212 NLQVEPQSVT

-231 EENNNDIVI
+231 ENNNDIVI

-263 VPEKKKKNKSDVVIT
+263 VPEKKKKNKSDIVIT
-278 LIAVLLVILGI
+278 LIAVLLVMLGI

-344 NLKSGTYELKVDTN
+344 NLKSGSYEIKFDTN

-420 TESDSNEIDVN
+420 TDNDMGN
-431 NKIDINTD
+431 TDKIDINTD
-439 ELSNFDIEDFVKTL
+439 ELSDFDIEEFVKTL

-466 TKSTESIMINDVTYD
+466 TKGTESIMINDVTYD

-501 MDSNENYRDLL
+501 MDNNENYRDLL

-528 KKTDNPIKIGYV
+528 KKTDSPIKIGYV

-550 INDSLS
+550 INDSLT

-562 VDSSKVEMSVKTN
+562 VDSSKVEMSIKTS
-575 SNSANMSMIVTSSLI
+575 SNSASMKMIVTSSI
-590 NINLTADYSDLGTSM
+590 VNVNLTADYSDLGTSM
-605 NSNIAVSLD
+605 SSNIAVSLG
-614 NDEDTSNIS
+614 NEEDTSNIS

-629 YQNLESIED
+629 YQNLESIKD

>member
-43 VTDRNQIETRKNTL
+43 GTDRNKIETRENTL
-57 DNDDVKAPGNNE
+57 DNDDVMAPGNNE

-88 PSEPVVLSNDVNTT
+88 PSEPVVLNNDVNTT
-102 GVDTNTVEVGSNMNV
+102 GVDANPVEDISNVVV
-117 PMQYLE
+117 PAKNIE
-123 NQSNNI
+123 NQSNNV
-129 VSDAPQVTEE
+129 VSDTPQVTEK
-139 PAFSFDA
+139 PAFSFDT
-146 PANVVDTLNNDS
+146 PANVVDTLNNDG
-158 VANPSNLNTTMEN
+158 VANPSNLYTTTEN
-171 QNNEDS
+171 QNN
-177 IDTSNVSTPVDSENS
+177 VSTPADSENN

-212 NSTVEPQSIT
+212 NLQVEPQSVT

-231 EENNNDIVI
+231 EKNNNDIVI
-240 TSGNEEKTENKEIP
+240 TSGNEEKTENKEIS
-254 ENTKQENTP
+254 ENTKQENTH
-263 VPEKKKKNKSDVVIT
+263 VPEKKKKNKSDIVIT

-329 SKSIGSLTSGDNGYT
+329 SKGIGSLTSGENGNT
-344 NLKSGTYELKVDTN
+344 SLKSGSYEIKLDTN

-420 TESDSNEIDVN
+420 TDNDMGN
-431 NKIDINTD
+431 TDKIDINTD

-528 KKTDNPIKIGYV
+528 KKTDVPIKIGYV

-550 INDSLS
+550 INDSLT

-562 VDSSKVEMSVKTN
+562 ADSSKVEMSIKTS

-629 YQNLESIED
+629 YQNLESIGD
-638 IDISNPKDLSEF
+638 IDISSPKDLNEF

>member
-10 KITLVQDTPITS
+10 NITLVQDTPITS
-22 LGSEINVENTNN
+22 FGSEISVENTNN
-34 DIGNNMPSD
+34 DIGNSISSD
-43 VTDRNQIETRKNTL
+43 VEDRNQIETSENTL
-57 DNDDVKAPGNNE
+57 GNNE
-69 FSFAEPVDNLDK
+69 SDISANNGLDIAETVDNLDK

-102 GVDTNTVEVGSNMNV
+102 GVDTNTVEIGSNMNV
-117 PMQYLE
+117 PMQDLE
-123 NQSNNI
+123 NQSNNV
-129 VSDAPQVTEE
+129 VSDTPQVTEE

-146 PANVVDTLNNDS
+146 PADVVDTANNDG

-177 IDTSNVSTPVDSENS
+177 IDTSNVSTPFESENS

-212 NSTVEPQSIT
+212 NSTVEPQSVT

-263 VPEKKKKNKSDVVIT
+263 VPEKKKKNKSDIVIT

-302 KSAIELGINTLSS
+302 KSAVELGLNTLSS
-315 KIYEINNNLHLNDL
+315 KIYEINNNLHLDDL
-329 SKSIGSLTSGDNGYT
+329 SKGIGSLTSGENGYT
-344 NLKSGTYELKVDTN
+344 SLKSGSYEIKLDTN
-358 LEDFKDFTNYTY
+358 LEDFKNFTNYTY
-370 HFTYLNGE
+370 HFTYLNEE

-386 VDNFFKNNIVN
+386 VDNLFKNNIVN

-420 TESDSNEIDVN
+420 TDNDMGN
-431 NKIDINTD
+431 TDKIDINTD

-486 LILTPTLLQNILNDV
+486 LVLTPTLLQNILNDV

-528 KKTDNPIKIGYV
+528 KKTDSPIKIGYV

-550 INDSLS
+550 INDSLT

-562 VDSSKVEMSVKTN
+562 ADSSKVEMSIKTS

-605 NSNIAVSLD
+605 SSNIAVSLG
-614 NDEDTSNIS
+614 NEEDTSNIS

-629 YQNLESIED
+629 YQNLESIKD
-638 IDISNPKDLSEF
+638 IDISNPKDLNEF

>member
-22 LGSEINVENTNN
+22 IGSEISVENTNN

-43 VTDRNQIETRKNTL
+43 VEDRNQIETRENTL

-88 PSEPVVLSNDVNTT
+88 PSEPVVLNNDVNTT
-102 GVDTNTVEVGSNMNV
+102 GVDASPVEDISNVDV
-117 PMQYLE
+117 PAQNIE
-123 NQSNNI
+123 TQSNNV
-129 VSDAPQVTEE
+129 VSEAPQVTEE

-146 PANVVDTLNNDS
+146 PADVVDTVNND
-158 VANPSNLNTTMEN
+158 TQN
-171 QNNEDS
+171 QNNEDG
-177 IDTSNVSTPVDSENS
+177 IDTSNVSTPADSENS
-192 PTTLEDVPST
+192 PTTLNDGPST
-202 NIEVNQNTQD
+202 NIEVTQNTQNNQQID
-212 NSTVEPQSIT
+212 PHSVT

-240 TSGNEEKTENKEIP
+240 TSGNEEKTENQENPK
-254 ENTKQENTP
+254 NTKQENTP
-263 VPEKKKKNKSDVVIT
+263 VPEKKKKNKSDIVIT
-278 LIAVLLVILGI
+278 LMAVLVVILGI

-302 KSAIELGINTLSS
+302 KPAIELGINTLSS

-329 SKSIGSLTSGDNGYT
+329 SKGIGSLTSGENDYT
-344 NLKSGTYELKVDTN
+344 SLKSGSYEIKLDTN
-358 LEDFKDFTNYTY
+358 LEDFKNFTNYTY
-370 HFTYLNGE
+370 HFTYLNE
-378 SPKYNLKV
+378 ENPKYNLKV
-386 VDNFFKNNIVN
+386 VDNLFKNNVVN
-397 IDALSKDNKT
+397 IDALGKDNKT
-407 YIRFNGVDPSTYV
+407 YIRFNGVDANTYV
-420 TESDSNEIDVN
+420 TESDSNDIDVD
-431 NKIDINTD
+431 NKIDINTED
-439 ELSNFDIEDFVKTL
+439 LVDIDIEDLVNTI

-459 NLKNAKV
+459 NIKNVKV

-528 KKTDNPIKIGYV
+528 KKTDSPIKIGYV

-550 INDSLS
+550 INDSLT

-562 VDSSKVEMSVKTN
+562 ADSSKVEMSIKTS

-605 NSNIAVSLD
+605 NSNIAVSIVD
-614 NDEDTSNIS
+614 DEDTSNIS

-629 YQNLESIED
+629 YQNLESIGD
-638 IDISNPKDLSEF
+638 IDISNPKDLNEF

>member
-43 VTDRNQIETRKNTL
+43 IPDRNQIETRKNTL

-88 PSEPVVLSNDVNTT
+88 PSEPVVLNNDVNTT
-102 GVDTNTVEVGSNMNV
+102 GVDANPVEDISNVDV
-117 PMQYLE
+117 PAQNIE
-123 NQSNNI
+123 NQSNNV
-129 VSDAPQVTEE
+129 VSDTPQVTEE

-146 PANVVDTLNNDS
+146 PAGVGDTLNNDV
-158 VANPSNLNTTMEN
+158 VANPSNLNTTTEN

-177 IDTSNVSTPVDSENS
+177 IDTSNVSTPADSENN

-212 NSTVEPQSIT
+212 NLQVEPQSVT

-240 TSGNEEKTENKEIP
+240 TSGNEEKTENKEIS

-263 VPEKKKKNKSDVVIT
+263 VPEKKKKNKSDIVIT

-329 SKSIGSLTSGDNGYT
+329 SKSIGSLTSGENGYT

-378 SPKYNLKV
+378 NPKYNLKV

-397 IDALSKDNKT
+397 IDALGKDNKT

-420 TESDSNEIDVN
+420 TDNDMGN
-431 NKIDINTD
+431 DNKIDINTD
-439 ELSNFDIEDFVKTL
+439 ELSDFDIEEFVKTL

-466 TKSTESIMINDVTYD
+466 TKGTESIMINDVTYD

-486 LILTPTLLQNILNDV
+486 LVLTPTLLQNILNDV

-550 INDSLS
+550 INDSLT
-556 LSLTSN
+556 LSLTN
-562 VDSSKVEMSVKTN
+562 NADSSKVEMFIKTS
-575 SNSANMSMIVTSSLI
+575 SNSASMSMIVTSSLI

-605 NSNIAVSLD
+605 SSNIAVNIVD
-614 NDEDTSNIS
+614 DEDTSNIS

-629 YQNLESIED
+629 YQNLESIGD
-638 IDISNPKDLSEF
+638 IDISSPKDLNEF

>member
-43 VTDRNQIETRKNTL
+43 VTDRNQIETRENTL

-88 PSEPVVLSNDVNTT
+88 PSEPVVLNNDVNTT
-102 GVDTNTVEVGSNMNV
+102 GVDASPAEDISNVDV
-117 PMQYLE
+117 PAQNIE
-123 NQSNNI
+123 TQSNNV

-139 PAFSFDA
+139 PAFSFEA
-146 PANVVDTLNNDS
+146 PVNVGDTSNNDV
-158 VANPSNLNTTMEN
+158 VANPSNLNTTTEN

-177 IDTSNVSTPVDSENS
+177 VDTSNVSTPADSVNS
-192 PTTLEDVPST
+192 PTTLNDVPST
-202 NIEVNQNTQD
+202 NIEVNQNPQD
-212 NSTVEPQSIT
+212 NLQVEPQSVT

-231 EENNNDIVI
+231 ENNNDIVI

-263 VPEKKKKNKSDVVIT
+263 VPEKKKKNKSDIVIT

-329 SKSIGSLTSGDNGYT
+329 SKSIGSLTSGENGYT
-344 NLKSGTYELKVDTN
+344 NLKSGSYEIKFDTN

-397 IDALSKDNKT
+397 IDALGKDNKT

-420 TESDSNEIDVN
+420 TDNNMGND

-439 ELSNFDIEDFVKTL
+439 ELSDFDIEEFVKTL

-466 TKSTESIMINDVTYD
+466 TKGTEAIVINDVAYD

-486 LILTPTLLQNILNDV
+486 LVLTPTLLQNILNDV
-501 MDSNENYRDLL
+501 MDSNENYRDLF

-540 NNDYDCDILF
+540 NNDYNVDILF
-550 INDSLS
+550 INDSLT
-556 LSLTSN
+556 LSITSN
-562 VDSSKVEMSVKTN
+562 MDSSKVEMSIKTS
-575 SNSANMSMIVTSSLI
+575 SNSASMKMIVTSSI
-590 NINLTADYSDLGTSM
+590 VNVNLTADYSDLGTSM
-605 NSNIAVSLD
+605 SSNIAVSIVD
-614 NDEDTSNIS
+614 DEDTSNIS

>member
-1 MEDKYNSDD
+1 MEDKYSSDD

-34 DIGNNMPSD
+34 NIGNNMPSD
-43 VTDRNQIETRKNTL
+43 DANGNQIETSENTL
-57 DNDDVKAPGNNE
+57 DNNESEIPANNGLDIV
-69 FSFAEPVDNLDK
+69 EPVDNLDK

-88 PSEPVVLSNDVNTT
+88 PSEPVILSNDVNTT
-102 GVDTNTVEVGSNMNV
+102 RVDTNTVEVGSNMNV
-117 PMQYLE
+117 PAQNIE
-123 NQSNNI
+123 TQSNNV

-146 PANVVDTLNNDS
+146 PADVVDTANNDV

-177 IDTSNVSTPVDSENS
+177 IDTSNVSTPVESENS
-192 PTTLEDVPST
+192 PTTFEDVPST
-202 NIEVNQNTQD
+202 NIEVSQNTQD
-212 NSTVEPQSIT
+212 NSTVEPQSVT
-222 EVPENNEVK
+222 EVPKNNEVK

-263 VPEKKKKNKSDVVIT
+263 VPEKKKKNKSDIVIT

-302 KSAIELGINTLSS
+302 KSAVELGLNTLSS

-329 SKSIGSLTSGDNGYT
+329 SKGIGSLTSGENGNT
-344 NLKSGTYELKVDTN
+344 SLKSGSYEIKFDTN
-358 LEDFKDFTNYTY
+358 LEDFKNFTNYTY
-370 HFTYLNGE
+370 HFTYLNE
-378 SPKYNLKV
+378 ENPKYNLKV
-386 VDNFFKNNIVN
+386 VDNLFKNNVVN

-420 TESDSNEIDVN
+420 TDNDMGN
-431 NKIDINTD
+431 TDKIDINTD
-439 ELSNFDIEDFVKTL
+439 EISNFDIEDFVKTL

-459 NLKNAKV
+459 NLKNVKV

-486 LILTPTLLQNILNDV
+486 LVLTPTLLQNILNDV

-512 EDITFSDNV
+512 ENITFSDNV

-528 KKTDNPIKIGYV
+528 KKTDSPIKIGYV

-562 VDSSKVEMSVKTN
+562 ADSSKVEMSIKTS
-575 SNSANMSMIVTSSLI
+575 SNSASMKMIVTSSI
-590 NINLTADYSDLGTSM
+590 VNVNLTADYSDLGTSM
-605 NSNIAVSLD
+605 SSNIAVSLG
-614 NDEDTSNIS
+614 NEEDTSNIS

-629 YQNLESIED
+629 YQNLESIKD

>member
-22 LGSEINVENTNN
+22 LGSEISVENTNN

-43 VTDRNQIETRKNTL
+43 VEDRNQIETSENTL
-57 DNDDVKAPGNNE
+57 DNDDVKAPRNNE
-69 FSFAEPVDNLDK
+69 FSFAEAVNNLDK

-88 PSEPVVLSNDVNTT
+88 PSEPVVLNNDVNTT
-102 GVDTNTVEVGSNMNV
+102 RVDASPVEDISKVDV
-117 PMQYLE
+117 PAQNIE
-123 NQSNNI
+123 TQSNNV
-129 VSDAPQVTEE
+129 VSEAPQVTEE

-146 PANVVDTLNNDS
+146 PADVVDTANND
-158 VANPSNLNTTMEN
+158 TQN

-177 IDTSNVSTPVDSENS
+177 IDTSNVSTPADSENS

-202 NIEVNQNTQD
+202 NIEVTQNTQNNQQID
-212 NSTVEPQSIT
+212 PHSVN
-222 EVPENNEVK
+222 EVP
-231 EENNNDIVI
+231 ENNNDIVI
-240 TSGNEEKTENKEIP
+240 TSGNEEKTENQENP

-263 VPEKKKKNKSDVVIT
+263 VPEKKKKNKSDIFIT
-278 LIAVLLVILGI
+278 LIAVLVVILGI

-329 SKSIGSLTSGDNGYT
+329 SKGIGSLTSGENDYT
-344 NLKSGTYELKVDTN
+344 SLKSGSYEIKLDTN
-358 LEDFKDFTNYTY
+358 LEDFKNLTNYTY
-370 HFTYLNGE
+370 HFTYLNE
-378 SPKYNLKV
+378 ENPKYNLKV
-386 VDNFFKNNIVN
+386 VDNLFKNNVVN
-397 IDALSKDNKT
+397 IDALGKDNKT
-407 YIRFNGVDPSTYV
+407 YIRFNGVDANTYV
-420 TESDSNEIDVN
+420 TESDSNDIDVD
-431 NKIDINTD
+431 NKIDINTED
-439 ELSNFDIEDFVKTL
+439 LVDIDIEDLVNTI

-459 NLKNAKV
+459 NIKNVKV

-528 KKTDNPIKIGYV
+528 KKTDSPIKIGYV

-550 INDSLS
+550 INDSLT

-562 VDSSKVEMSVKTN
+562 ADSSKVEMSIKTS

-605 NSNIAVSLD
+605 SSNIAVSLG
-614 NDEDTSNIS
+614 NEEDTSNIS

-629 YQNLESIED
+629 YQNLESIKD
-638 IDISNPKDLSEF
+638 VDISNPKDLSEF

>member
-43 VTDRNQIETRKNTL
+43 IPDRNQIETRKNTL

-88 PSEPVVLSNDVNTT
+88 PSEPVVLNNDVNTT
-102 GVDTNTVEVGSNMNV
+102 GVDASPAEDISNVDV
-117 PMQYLE
+117 PAQNIE
-123 NQSNNI
+123 TQSNNV

-139 PAFSFDA
+139 PAFSFEA
-146 PANVVDTLNNDS
+146 PVNVGDTSNNDV
-158 VANPSNLNTTMEN
+158 VANPSNLNTTTEN

-177 IDTSNVSTPVDSENS
+177 IDTSNVSIPVDSENS

-202 NIEVNQNTQD
+202 N
-212 NSTVEPQSIT
+212 TVEPQSVT

-231 EENNNDIVI
+231 EKNNNDIII

-263 VPEKKKKNKSDVVIT
+263 VPEKKKKNKSDIVIT

-329 SKSIGSLTSGDNGYT
+329 SKGIGSLTSGENGNT
-344 NLKSGTYELKVDTN
+344 SLKSGSYEIKFDTN

-420 TESDSNEIDVN
+420 TDNNMGNDNE
-431 NKIDINTD
+431 IDINTD
-439 ELSNFDIEDFVKTL
+439 ELSDFDIEDFVKTL

-528 KKTDNPIKIGYV
+528 KKTDDPIKIGYV

-550 INDSLS
+550 INDSLT

-562 VDSSKVEMSVKTN
+562 ADSSKVEMSIKTS

-605 NSNIAVSLD
+605 SSNIAVSLG
-614 NDEDTSNIS
+614 NEEDTSNIS

-629 YQNLESIED
+629 YQNLESIGD
-638 IDISNPKDLSEF
+638 IDISNPKDLNEF

>member
-22 LGSEINVENTNN
+22 IGSEISVENTNN

-43 VTDRNQIETRKNTL
+43 VEDRNQIETRENTL

-88 PSEPVVLSNDVNTT
+88 PSEPVVLNNDVNTT
-102 GVDTNTVEVGSNMNV
+102 GVDASPVEDISNVDV
-117 PMQYLE
+117 PAQNIE
-123 NQSNNI
+123 TQSNNV
-129 VSDAPQVTEE
+129 VSEAPQVTEE

-146 PANVVDTLNNDS
+146 PADVVDTVNND
-158 VANPSNLNTTMEN
+158 TQN
-171 QNNEDS
+171 QNNEDG
-177 IDTSNVSTPVDSENS
+177 IDTSNVSTPADSENS
-192 PTTLEDVPST
+192 PTTLNDGPST
-202 NIEVNQNTQD
+202 NIEVTQNTQNNQQID
-212 NSTVEPQSIT
+212 PHSVT

-240 TSGNEEKTENKEIP
+240 TSGNEEKTENQENPK
-254 ENTKQENTP
+254 NTKQENTP
-263 VPEKKKKNKSDVVIT
+263 VPEKKKKNKSDIVIT
-278 LIAVLLVILGI
+278 LMAVLVVILGI

-329 SKSIGSLTSGDNGYT
+329 SKGIGSLTSGENDYT
-344 NLKSGTYELKVDTN
+344 SLKSGSYEIKLDTN
-358 LEDFKDFTNYTY
+358 LEDFKNFTNYTY
-370 HFTYLNGE
+370 HFTYLNE
-378 SPKYNLKV
+378 ENPKYNLKV
-386 VDNFFKNNIVN
+386 VDNLFKNNVVN
-397 IDALSKDNKT
+397 IDALGKDNKT
-407 YIRFNGVDPSTYV
+407 YIRFNGVDANTYV
-420 TESDSNEIDVN
+420 TESDSNDIDVD
-431 NKIDINTD
+431 NKIDINTED
-439 ELSNFDIEDFVKTL
+439 LVDIDIEDLVNTI

-459 NLKNAKV
+459 NIKNVKV

-528 KKTDNPIKIGYV
+528 KKTDSPIKIGYV

-550 INDSLS
+550 INDSLT

-562 VDSSKVEMSVKTN
+562 ADSSKVEMSIKTS

-605 NSNIAVSLD
+605 NSNIAVSIVD
-614 NDEDTSNIS
+614 DEDTSNIS

-629 YQNLESIED
+629 YQNLESIRD
-638 IDISNPKDLSEF
+638 IDISNPKDLNEF

>member
-43 VTDRNQIETRKNTL
+43 VKDRNQIETSENTL
-57 DNDDVKAPGNNE
+57 GNNE
-69 FSFAEPVDNLDK
+69 SEIPANNGLDIAEAVDNLDK

-88 PSEPVVLSNDVNTT
+88 PSEPLVLSNDVNTT
-102 GVDTNTVEVGSNMNV
+102 RVDASPVEDISNVDV
-117 PMQYLE
+117 PAQNIE
-123 NQSNNI
+123 TQSNNV
-129 VSDAPQVTEE
+129 VSEAPQVTEE

-146 PANVVDTLNNDS
+146 PADVVDTANND
-158 VANPSNLNTTMEN
+158 TQN

-212 NSTVEPQSIT
+212 NSTVEPHSVN

-240 TSGNEEKTENKEIP
+240 TSGNEEKTENKESP
-254 ENTKQENTP
+254 ENTKQENTS
-263 VPEKKKKNKSDVVIT
+263 VPEKKKKNKSAIVIT
-278 LIAVLLVILGI
+278 LIAVLVVILGI

-329 SKSIGSLTSGDNGYT
+329 SKGIGSLTSGENGNT
-344 NLKSGTYELKVDTN
+344 SLKSGSYEIKLDTN
-358 LEDFKDFTNYTY
+358 LEDFKNFTNYTY

-378 SPKYNLKV
+378 NPKYNLKV
-386 VDNFFKNNIVN
+386 VDNLFKNNVVN
-397 IDALSKDNKT
+397 IDALGKDNKT
-407 YIRFNGVDPSTYV
+407 YIRFNGVDANTYV
-420 TESDSNEIDVN
+420 TESDSNDIDVD
-431 NKIDINTD
+431 NKIDINTED
-439 ELSNFDIEDFVKTL
+439 LVDIDIEDLVKTI

-459 NLKNAKV
+459 NIKNVKV

-486 LILTPTLLQNILNDV
+486 LILTPALLQNILNDV

-528 KKTDNPIKIGYV
+528 KKTNSPIKIGYV

-550 INDSLS
+550 INDSLT

-562 VDSSKVEMSVKTN
+562 ADSSKVEMSIKTS

-605 NSNIAVSLD
+605 SSNIAVSLG
-614 NDEDTSNIS
+614 NEEDTSNIS

>member
-43 VTDRNQIETRKNTL
+43 VTDRNQIETRENTL

-88 PSEPVVLSNDVNTT
+88 PSEPVVLNNDVNTT
-102 GVDTNTVEVGSNMNV
+102 GVDANPVEDISNVDV
-117 PMQYLE
+117 PAQNIE
-123 NQSNNI
+123 NQSNNV
-129 VSDAPQVTEE
+129 VSDTPQVTEE
-139 PAFSFDA
+139 TAFSFDA
-146 PANVVDTLNNDS
+146 PADVVDTSNNDV
-158 VANPSNLNTTMEN
+158 VANPSNLNTTTEN
-171 QNNEDS
+171 QNNKDS
-177 IDTSNVSTPVDSENS
+177 IDTSNVSTPVESGDS

-202 NIEVNQNTQD
+202 N
-212 NSTVEPQSIT
+212 TVEPQSVT

-231 EENNNDIVI
+231 EKNNNDIII

-263 VPEKKKKNKSDVVIT
+263 VPEKKKKNKSDIVIT

-329 SKSIGSLTSGDNGYT
+329 SKGIGSLTSGENGNT
-344 NLKSGTYELKVDTN
+344 SLKSGSYEIKFDTN

-420 TESDSNEIDVN
+420 TDNNMGNDNE
-431 NKIDINTD
+431 IDINTD
-439 ELSNFDIEDFVKTL
+439 ELSDFDIEDFVKTL

-528 KKTDNPIKIGYV
+528 KKTDDPIKIGYV

-550 INDSLS
+550 INDSLT

-562 VDSSKVEMSVKTN
+562 ADSSKVEMSIKTS

-605 NSNIAVSLD
+605 SSNIAVSLG
-614 NDEDTSNIS
+614 NEEDTSNIS

-629 YQNLESIED
+629 YQNLESIKD

>member
-1 MEDKYNSDD
+1 MENKYNSDD

-34 DIGNNMPSD
+34 DIENNMPSD
-43 VTDRNQIETRKNTL
+43 DANGNQIETSENTL
-57 DNDDVKAPGNNE
+57 DNNESEIPANNGLDIV
-69 FSFAEPVDNLDK
+69 EPVNNLDK

-88 PSEPVVLSNDVNTT
+88 PSEPVVLGNDVNTT
-102 GVDTNTVEVGSNMNV
+102 GVGASPVEDISNVDV
-117 PMQYLE
+117 PAQNIE
-123 NQSNNI
+123 TQSNNV
-129 VSDAPQVTEE
+129 VSDSPQVTEE
-139 PAFSFDA
+139 PAFNFNV
-146 PANVVDTLNNDS
+146 PADVVDTANNDV
-158 VANPSNLNTTMEN
+158 VANPSNLNTTLEN

-177 IDTSNVSTPVDSENS
+177 IDTSNVSTPADSENN

-212 NSTVEPQSIT
+212 NLQVEPQSVT

-231 EENNNDIVI
+231 ENNNDIVI

-263 VPEKKKKNKSDVVIT
+263 VPEKKKKNKSDIVIT

-329 SKSIGSLTSGDNGYT
+329 SKSIGSLTSGENGYT
-344 NLKSGTYELKVDTN
+344 NLKSGSYEIKFDTN

-420 TESDSNEIDVN
+420 TDNNMGND

-439 ELSNFDIEDFVKTL
+439 DLSDFDIEEFVKTL

-466 TKSTESIMINDVTYD
+466 TKGTESIVINDVTYD

-486 LILTPTLLQNILNDV
+486 LVLTPTLLQDILNDV
-501 MDSNENYRDLL
+501 MDSNENYRDLF

-528 KKTDNPIKIGYV
+528 KKTDSPIKIGYV

-550 INDSLS
+550 INDSLT

-562 VDSSKVEMSVKTN
+562 VDSSKVEMSIKTS
-575 SNSANMSMIVTSSLI
+575 SNSASMKMIVTSSI
-590 NINLTADYSDLGTSM
+590 VNVNLTADYSDLGTSM
-605 NSNIAVSLD
+605 SSNIAVSLG
-614 NDEDTSNIS
+614 NEEDTSNIS

-629 YQNLESIED
+629 YQNLESIKD

>member
-43 VTDRNQIETRKNTL
+43 VTDRNQIETRENTL

-88 PSEPVVLSNDVNTT
+88 PSEPVVLNNDVNTT
-102 GVDTNTVEVGSNMNV
+102 RVDASPVEDISNVDV
-117 PMQYLE
+117 PAQNIE
-123 NQSNNI
+123 TQSNNV
-129 VSDAPQVTEE
+129 VSEAPQVTEE

-146 PANVVDTLNNDS
+146 PADVFDTANND
-158 VANPSNLNTTMEN
+158 TQN

-177 IDTSNVSTPVDSENS
+177 IDTSNVSTPADSENS

-202 NIEVNQNTQD
+202 NIEVTQNTQNNQQID
-212 NSTVEPQSIT
+212 PHSVN

-240 TSGNEEKTENKEIP
+240 TSGNEEKTENQENP

-263 VPEKKKKNKSDVVIT
+263 VPEKKKKNKSDIVIT
-278 LIAVLLVILGI
+278 LMAVLVVILGI

-329 SKSIGSLTSGDNGYT
+329 SKGIGSLTSGENGNT
-344 NLKSGTYELKVDTN
+344 SLKSGSYEIKLNTN
-358 LEDFKDFTNYTY
+358 LEDFKNLTNYTY
-370 HFTYLNGE
+370 HFTYLNE
-378 SPKYNLKV
+378 ENPKYNLKV
-386 VDNFFKNNIVN
+386 VDNLFKNNVVN
-397 IDALSKDNKT
+397 IDALGKDNKT
-407 YIRFNGVDPSTYV
+407 YIRFNGVDANTYV
-420 TESDSNEIDVN
+420 TESDSNDIDVD
-431 NKIDINTD
+431 NKIDINTED
-439 ELSNFDIEDFVKTL
+439 LVDIDIEDLVNTI

-459 NLKNAKV
+459 NIKNVKV

-528 KKTDNPIKIGYV
+528 KKTDSPIKIGYV

-550 INDSLS
+550 INDSLT
-556 LSLTSN
+556 LSLTN
-562 VDSSKVEMSVKTN
+562 NADSSKVEMSIKTS

-605 NSNIAVSLD
+605 SSNIAVSLG
-614 NDEDTSNIS
+614 NEEDTSNIS

-629 YQNLESIED
+629 YQNLESIKD
-638 IDISNPKDLSEF
+638 IDISNPKDLNEF

>member
-43 VTDRNQIETRKNTL
+43 VTDRNQIETRENTL

-88 PSEPVVLSNDVNTT
+88 PSEPVVLNNDVNTT
-102 GVDTNTVEVGSNMNV
+102 GVDANPVEDISNVDV
-117 PMQYLE
+117 PAQNIE
-123 NQSNNI
+123 NQSNNV
-129 VSDAPQVTEE
+129 VSDTPQVTEE
-139 PAFSFDA
+139 TAFSFDA
-146 PANVVDTLNNDS
+146 PADVVDTSNNDV
-158 VANPSNLNTTMEN
+158 VANPSNLNTTTEN
-171 QNNEDS
+171 QNNKDS
-177 IDTSNVSTPVDSENS
+177 IDTSNVSIPVDSENS

-212 NSTVEPQSIT
+212 NLQVEPQSVT

-231 EENNNDIVI
+231 ENNNDIVI

-263 VPEKKKKNKSDVVIT
+263 VPEKKKKNKSDIVIT
-278 LIAVLLVILGI
+278 LIAVLLVMLGI

-329 SKSIGSLTSGDNGYT
+329 SKGIGSLTSGENGNT
-344 NLKSGTYELKVDTN
+344 SLKSGSYEIKLDTN

-378 SPKYNLKV
+378 NPKYNLKV

-420 TESDSNEIDVN
+420 TDNDMGN
-431 NKIDINTD
+431 TDKIDINTD

-501 MDSNENYRDLL
+501 MDNNENYRDLL

-528 KKTDNPIKIGYV
+528 KKTDDPIKIGYV

-550 INDSLS
+550 INDSLT
-556 LSLTSN
+556 LSITSN
-562 VDSSKVEMSVKTN
+562 ADSSKVEMSIKTS
-575 SNSANMSMIVTSSLI
+575 SNSASMKMIVSSSVV
-590 NINLTADYSDLGTSM
+590 NVNLTAEYSDLGTSM
-605 NSNIAVSLD
+605 NSNIAVSLG
-614 NDEDTSNIS
+614 NEEDTSNIS

-629 YQNLESIED
+629 YQNLESIKD
-638 IDISNPKDLSEF
+638 IDISNPKDLNEF
-650 NIENYRFSF
+650 NIENYRFTF
-659 IGTPFYNMFF
+659 IGTPFYSMFF

>member
-22 LGSEINVENTNN
+22 LGSEISVENTNN

-43 VTDRNQIETRKNTL
+43 VEDRNQIETSENTL
-57 DNDDVKAPGNNE
+57 GNNE
-69 FSFAEPVDNLDK
+69 SEISANNGFSFAEPVDNLDK

-102 GVDTNTVEVGSNMNV
+102 RVDTNTVEVGSNMNV
-117 PMQYLE
+117 PMQDLE

-146 PANVVDTLNNDS
+146 PADVVDTANNDG

-177 IDTSNVSTPVDSENS
+177 IDTSNVSIPVDSENS
-192 PTTLEDVPST
+192 HTTLEDVPST

-212 NSTVEPQSIT
+212 NSTVEPQSVT
-222 EVPENNEVK
+222 EVSENNEVK

-254 ENTKQENTP
+254 DNTKQENTP
-263 VPEKKKKNKSDVVIT
+263 VPEKKKKNKSDIVIT

-302 KSAIELGINTLSS
+302 KSAVELGLNTLSS
-315 KIYEINNNLHLNDL
+315 RIYEINNNLHLNDL
-329 SKSIGSLTSGDNGYT
+329 SKGIGSLTSGENDYT
-344 NLKSGTYELKVDTN
+344 SLKSGSYEIKLDTN
-358 LEDFKDFTNYTY
+358 LEDFKNFTNYTY

-386 VDNFFKNNIVN
+386 VDNLFKNNIVN

-420 TESDSNEIDVN
+420 TDNDMGN
-431 NKIDINTD
+431 TDKIDINTD

-459 NLKNAKV
+459 NLKNSKV

-486 LILTPTLLQNILNDV
+486 LVLTPTLFQNILNDV

-528 KKTDNPIKIGYV
+528 KNTDDPIKIGYV

-550 INDSLS
+550 INDSLT

-562 VDSSKVEMSVKTN
+562 VDSSKVEMSIKTS

-605 NSNIAVSLD
+605 SSNIAVSIVD
-614 NDEDTSNIS
+614 DEDTSNIS

-629 YQNLESIED
+629 YQNLESIKD

>member
-1 MEDKYNSDD
+1 MEDKYSSDD

-34 DIGNNMPSD
+34 NIGNNMPSD
-43 VTDRNQIETRKNTL
+43 DANGNQIETSENTL
-57 DNDDVKAPGNNE
+57 DNNESEIPANNGLDIV
-69 FSFAEPVDNLDK
+69 EPVDNLDK

-88 PSEPVVLSNDVNTT
+88 PSEPVILSNDVNTT
-102 GVDTNTVEVGSNMNV
+102 RVDTNTVEVGSNMNV
-117 PMQYLE
+117 PAQNIE
-123 NQSNNI
+123 TQSNNV

-146 PANVVDTLNNDS
+146 PADVVDTANNDV

-177 IDTSNVSTPVDSENS
+177 IDTSNVSTPVESENS
-192 PTTLEDVPST
+192 PTTFEDVPST
-202 NIEVNQNTQD
+202 NIEVSQNTQD
-212 NSTVEPQSIT
+212 NSTVEPQSVT
-222 EVPENNEVK
+222 EVPKNNEVK

-263 VPEKKKKNKSDVVIT
+263 VPEKKKKNKSDIVIT
-278 LIAVLLVILGI
+278 LIAVLVVILGI

-329 SKSIGSLTSGDNGYT
+329 SKGIGSLTSGENGNT
-344 NLKSGTYELKVDTN
+344 SLKSGSYEIKFDTN
-358 LEDFKDFTNYTY
+358 LEDFKNFTNYTY
-370 HFTYLNGE
+370 HFTYLNE
-378 SPKYNLKV
+378 ENPKYNLKV
-386 VDNFFKNNIVN
+386 VDNLFKNNVVN

-420 TESDSNEIDVN
+420 TDNDMGN
-431 NKIDINTD
+431 TDKIDINTD
-439 ELSNFDIEDFVKTL
+439 EISNFDIEDFVKTL

-459 NLKNAKV
+459 NLKNVKV

-486 LILTPTLLQNILNDV
+486 LVLTPTLLQNILNDV

-512 EDITFSDNV
+512 ENITFSDNV

-528 KKTDNPIKIGYV
+528 KKTDSPIKIGYV

-562 VDSSKVEMSVKTN
+562 ADSSKVEMSIKTS
-575 SNSANMSMIVTSSLI
+575 SNSASMKMIVTSSI
-590 NINLTADYSDLGTSM
+590 VNVNLTADYSDLGTSM
-605 NSNIAVSLD
+605 SSNIAVSLG
-614 NDEDTSNIS
+614 NEEDTSNIS

-629 YQNLESIED
+629 YQNLESIKD